1 VRTRAAQARR
11 QLPVTLV
18 LGLATSAVSL
28 QQMLQAAAADCLQTR
43 HFQLVQARAPRRV
56 GLAWPSSAWSGDIRA
71 KRCHAAL
78 QYVQAALTLPLARSD

>member
-1 VRTRAAQARR
+1 MSAVTRARAAQARR

-43 HFQLVQARAPRRV
+43 HFQLVQARARPCRI
-56 GLAWPSSAWSGDIRA
+56 GQAWQSSARSGTIR
-71 KRCHAAL
+71 
-78 QYVQAALTLPLARSD
+78 V